1 MIYHYICSILYY
13 ICSILY
19 YICGFLRI
27 PYTVI
32 RDSLVQTPKTSA
44 YALKTV
50 LVLAHFI
57 HLAMFFLPELLLV
70 SNNLMI
76 SSWLNLWGCT
86 FTTCMTKVTG
96 AGDKTCLL
104 NSLPKSA
111 LCSNTWQTNSNL
123 KQKWKTIESLVIIA
137 TEDWLTLMKHQC
149 MAVFSIFMY

>member
-1 MIYHYICSILYY
+1 MLIWLIKYFGYDNGL
-13 ICSILY
+13 
-19 YICGFLRI
+19 
-27 PYTVI
+27 PYTI
-32 RDSLVQTPKTSA
+32 RFSLILTPKTSA

-76 SSWLNLWGCT
+76 SSWLNLWGWT

-96 AGDKTCLL
+96 AGDKTWRL

-123 KQKWKTIESLVIIA
+123 KQKWKINNSLIIIA

-149 MAVFSIFMY
+149 IAAFTIFM

>member
-1 MIYHYICSILYY
+1 MAPKAPLSLGCTSRSLLFPLCEALPDTHTDTQTPTIIWIDFGYDNGL
-13 ICSILY
+13 
-19 YICGFLRI
+19 
-27 PYTVI
+27 PYTI
-32 RDSLVQTPKTSA
+32 RFSLILTPKISA
-44 YALKTV
+44 YALKT
-50 LVLAHFI
+50 VLAHFI

-86 FTTCMTKVTG
+86 FTTCITKVTG

-123 KQKWKTIESLVIIA
+123 KQKWKTIESLVI
-137 TEDWLTLMKHQC
+137 
-149 MAVFSIFMY
+149 